1 MPTFNHDE
9 FCGATRARGRGLRGM
24 NSGRNQPLGVN
35 SLFTMKQMFDSIS
48 QKEEAMVGYLRA

>member
-9 FCGATRARGRGLRGM
+9 FCGATRALGLGLRGM
-24 NSGRNQPLGVN
+24 NSVRNQLLGVN

-48 QKEEAMVGYLRA
+48 QKEEEMVEYLRA